1 MRSEFSIFFLTDGEA
16 HVGNGVELLQAFFQ
30 KMSTEKGISST
41 MYCLGLSRDHDAVLL
56 NKMAQCGSA
65 LGNFIYLD
73 IYDGKYE
80 KVTEAF

>member
-1 MRSEFSIFFLTDGEA
+1 
-16 HVGNGVELLQAFFQ
+16 
-30 KMSTEKGISST
+30 

-80 KVTEAF
+80 KVTEAFQDSMSIVLANSGKPKLTLSRGNE